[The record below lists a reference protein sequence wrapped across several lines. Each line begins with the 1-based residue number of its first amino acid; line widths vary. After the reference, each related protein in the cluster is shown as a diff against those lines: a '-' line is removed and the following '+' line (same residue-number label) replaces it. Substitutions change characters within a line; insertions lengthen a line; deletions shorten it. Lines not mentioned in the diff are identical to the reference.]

1 MTMELAR
8 STPAAQRSTF
18 LGKLRKDLRLNK
30 YVYIMAVPIILFY
43 VVFHYL
49 PMAGVVIAFQKFNA
63 FKGILGSEWV
73 GLQHFQDFLTSPYAY
88 RVIRNT
94 LLINVYQLLF
104 GFPAPIVLAL
114 LINEISNSAFKK
126 TIQSVSYMP
135 HFISLVV
142 ICGMLTDF
150 SSSAGVIN
158 DIIQAFGG
166 ERTNLLMDKE
176 LFRTIF
182 VSSGIWQE
190 VGWGSIIY
198 LATLSAVDP
207 SLHEAASID
216 GAGRF
221 QRMLHVTIP
230 ALIPTITIL
239 LILRL
244 GHIMSEGFEK
254 VILLYNPLTY
264 ETADVISSY
273 VYRRGLQEA
282 NYSFG
287 AAVGLFNSTINFIT
301 LILANYLSRR
311 FVKESLW

>member
-1 MTMELAR
+1 
-8 STPAAQRSTF
+8 
-18 LGKLRKDLRLNK
+18 
-30 YVYIMAVPIILFY
+30 MAVPIILFY

>member
-94 LLINVYQLLF
+94 
-104 GFPAPIVLAL
+104 L